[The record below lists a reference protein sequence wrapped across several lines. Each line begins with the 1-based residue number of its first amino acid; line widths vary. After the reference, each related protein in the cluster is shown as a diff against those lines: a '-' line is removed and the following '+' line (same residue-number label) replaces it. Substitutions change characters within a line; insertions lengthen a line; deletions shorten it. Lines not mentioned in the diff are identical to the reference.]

1 MTVQLTRYVA
11 QMAVDTIVWIQMQVC
26 KLYCAKYGN
35 KIPWYSSFLV
45 SINPYNEILLG
56 LTSSACRKAL
66 FLFDPQCPYID
77 AGH

>member
-1 MTVQLTRYVA
+1 MLHKWLWTRLCGSKCRFVNYIVQNMEIKYLGTVAFSLA
-11 QMAVDTIVWIQMQVC
+11 
-26 KLYCAKYGN
+26 
-35 KIPWYSSFLV
+35 
-45 SINPYNEILLG
+45 SIHTTEILLG